1 MENSNQ
7 NQKDPHLW
15 ELAQKRASF
24 KYHLATYAVMNAF
37 FWILWYLNGQ
47 KMDADDRWPWPV
59 WPLLGWGIGLAF
71 HFMGAYIVPKNNLAE
86 KEYDK
91 LKKKSNL

>member
-1 MENSNQ
+1 MENNNQ
-7 NQKDPHLW
+7 NQKDPQLW

-24 KYHLATYAVMNAF
+24 KYHLATYLVMNAF
-37 FWILWYLNGQ
+37 FWILWYLKGQ
-47 KMDADDRWPWPV
+47 KMDDDDKWPWPV

-71 HFMGAYIVPKNNLAE
+71 HFIGTYIVPKENLAE